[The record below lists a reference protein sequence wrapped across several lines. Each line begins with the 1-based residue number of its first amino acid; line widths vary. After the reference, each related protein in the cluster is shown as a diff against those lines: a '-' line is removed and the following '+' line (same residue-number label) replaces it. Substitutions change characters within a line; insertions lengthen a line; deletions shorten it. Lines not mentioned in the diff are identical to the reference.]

1 MNELPSISIVTPV
14 YNSEKV
20 LGSCL
25 KSIKEQDYPQDK
37 IEIIIIDGGSTD
49 KTLEIAKKFKVDK
62 ILSNPLITGEAGK
75 AVGVEAAS
83 NEIIALIDSD
93 NVLDGKDWLRQ
104 MAKPFGDPEVTGTE
118 PLYYTYRREDS
129 LIDRYCALLGMNDP
143 LCLYLG
149 NYDRY
154 SHLTKKW
161 TGMHISTIKKDGY
174 LQLDLDS
181 KNIPTIGANGFLVR
195 REPLLNVIYKPYL
208 FDIDIVHQLVKS
220 GRRRFAKVEIGI
232 IHLFADRTRDFLKK
246 QRRRIQDYL
255 YFKNKDM
262 RRYPWQQTNTKG
274 LVKFILSTLLLL
286 PLLFDSVRGY
296 AKVRDR
302 AWFFHPIACWL
313 TLWEYGWGKIGGI
326 FGAKG
331 LRREDWTQ

>member
-1 MNELPSISIVTPV
+1 MKELPSISIVTPV

-25 KSIKEQDYPQDK
+25 QSIREQDYPKDK

-49 KTLEIAKKFKVDK
+49 KTLDIARRFKVDK
-62 ILSNPLITGEAGK
+62 ILPNPLITGEAGK

-93 NVLDGKDWLRQ
+93 NVLDGKDWLRR
-104 MAKPFGDPEVTGTE
+104 MVEPFSDPEIAGSE
-118 PLYYTYRREDS
+118 PLYYTYRKEDT
-129 LIDRYCALLGMNDP
+129 LINRYCALLGMNDP

-154 SHLTKKW
+154 SYLTGKW
-161 TGMHISTIKKDGY
+161 TGMNISAVKKDGY
-174 LQLDLDS
+174 LQLELES

-195 REPLLNVIYKPYL
+195 RDSLLKTTYKPYL
-208 FDIDIVHQLVKS
+208 FDIDIVYQLVEN

-232 IHLFADRTRDFLKK
+232 IHLFAHRTRDFIKK

-255 YFKNKDM
+255 YFKKKNM

-274 LVKFILSTLLLL
+274 LVKFILFTIFVL
-286 PLLFDSVRGY
+286 PLVFDSLHGY
-296 AKVRDR
+296 IKIRDR
-302 AWFFHPIACWL
+302 AWFFHPIACWI
-313 TLWEYGWGKIGGI
+313 TLWECGLGRIIGI
-326 FGAKG
+326 FCVRE
-331 LRREDWTQ
+331 LRRDGWRQ